1 MSFGEWAFAHV
12 YDALM
17 SGSEKKGLADMRR
30 DLLGGAK
37 GEVLEIGAGTGL
49 NLPFYGDEISGL
61 TLAEPS
67 KSMIGQLNRK
77 VEQDRPGTM
86 VLRAPAEDLPF
97 EDNSFD
103 TVVSTLVLCSVDDQ
117 PRALRELRRVLRPGG
132 ELLLLEHVRS
142 SKPNIVTWQNRLNG
156 VNQFV
161 LQGCNLN
168 RPTLDQAL
176 QAGFRRGAMTSGEFP
191 ESPPFIRELIIG
203 TLVA

>member
-1 MSFGEWAFAHV
+1 
-12 YDALM
+12 
-17 SGSEKKGLADMRR
+17 
-30 DLLGGAK
+30 
-37 GEVLEIGAGTGL
+37 
-49 NLPFYGDEISGL
+49 
-61 TLAEPS
+61 
-67 KSMIGQLNRK
+67 
-77 VEQDRPGTM
+77 M

-97 EDNSFD
+97 EDHSFD

-132 ELLLLEHVRS
+132 ELLLLEHVLS
-142 SKPNIVTWQNRLNG
+142 SKPNIVRWQNRLNG
-156 VNQFV
+156 FNQFV

-176 QAGFRRGAMTSGEFP
+176 QAGFRRGEVESGEFP